1 MVAKTLKSLAV
12 ESRAQSDILRLTL
25 TLLSL
30 LLRRLRALFITP
42 LYLLLFFKPVELPI
56 TIGGEVKYNNRQFK
70 VIVWATLASEVVFNF
85 NNYSFLHKKQ
95 TVTGVSSGA
104 AALTFSLVEY

>member
-1 MVAKTLKSLAV
+1 MVAKTPKSLAV

-30 LLRRLRALFITP
+30 LLRRLRALFITQ
-42 LYLLLFFKPVELPI
+42 LYLLFFKPVELPF

-95 TVTGVSSGA
+95 TVTGVTSGA
-104 AALTFSLVEY
+104 GALTFSLVEY